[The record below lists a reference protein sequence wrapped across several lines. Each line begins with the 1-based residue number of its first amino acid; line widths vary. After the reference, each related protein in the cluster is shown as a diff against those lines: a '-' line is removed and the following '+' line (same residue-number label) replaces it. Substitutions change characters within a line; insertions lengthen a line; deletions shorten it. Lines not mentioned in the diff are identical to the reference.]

1 VKDFSLFEQA
11 RQLSQATRAQDLG
24 RIFSISRRD
33 FDERETFTFRCT
45 TPCVEY
51 ASLLIESAVLLNTN
65 RRARIYAGFEKFSC
79 LEPIVDRYM
88 RIADLSE
95 ALFIFG
101 EDDWKPP
108 RHPNV
113 RVISLSAEFALAHE
127 SFLIVDSPAFHV
139 ALVARDEDG
148 FTDTLPDR
156 RNFSAIKTGDCDS
169 VVRLANAVEGVI
181 DWSIAA

>member
-11 RQLSQATRAQDLG
+11 HQLTKVTRTQDLG
-24 RIFSISRRD
+24 RISSLSRRD
-33 FDERETFTFRCT
+33 FDERETFTFLCT

-51 ASLLIESAVLLNTN
+51 ASLLIESAVLLKTN
-65 RRARIYAGFEKFSC
+65 RRARIYAGFEKLSC

-101 EDDWKPP
+101 ENDWKPP
-108 RHPNV
+108 RHPNL
-113 RVISLSAEFALAHE
+113 RLISLSAEFALARE
-127 SFLIVDSPAFHV
+127 AFLIVDSPAFHV

-148 FTDTLPDR
+148 FASTLPDR
-156 RNFSAIKTGDCDS
+156 RNFSAVKTGNCDS
-169 VVRLANAVEGVI
+169 VLRLVNAVEGVI